1 MQLMRFRER
10 LVSERGMSMISIV
23 AALALMAVL
32 YAGYFNLSDSEST
45 MSKGGDVKV
54 ASQAMSCSMNRRSVE
69 QAMTRWSITHPD
81 EELTIERME
90 REGILVKHCP
100 EGGRYSVSGKRLLC
114 SVHPD

>member
-1 MQLMRFRER
+1 MSLRER
-10 LVSERGMSMISIV
+10 LGSQRGMSMISIV
-23 AALALMAVL
+23 AALAVMAVL
-32 YAGYFNLSDSEST
+32 YAGYFNRSDSDST

-69 QAMTRWSITHPD
+69 QARTRWSITHPD

-100 EGGRYSVSGKRLLC
+100 EGGRYSISGKRLLC